1 MEKLFVIQDWLAA
14 NCSAWDFTI
23 RPFEN
28 LNYVSTAF
36 LISQLGIDCIT

>member
-1 MEKLFVIQDWLAA
+1 MEKVFVIQDLLAA

-28 LNYVSTAF
+28 LHYVSIAF
-36 LISQLGIDCIT
+36 LISQLGIDSIT